1 MKSDTVSVEKTIVL
15 TAVFFTTFYNLTFF
29 SNVLQVYPLSLESV
43 AFLFSLALVLTG
55 VFILLLTL
63 VCYRRTLKLVATSL
77 FLITAFSAYFMDS
90 YNVIIDDGMIR
101 NMVMTDTNEVMDLLT
116 VKMFGYF
123 LLLGV
128 APALLIR
135 RLSFPNLSL
144 RSAVVARLKLVI
156 PVLVI
161 TATIIFAFGSH
172 YASFIREHKPL
183 RYYTNPT
190 GYIYAFSKFAKGLIE
205 SERGS
210 AKPIAEDARI
220 SAADTER
227 ELIIFVLGETAR
239 YDRFS
244 VNGYTRDTNPLLTR
258 ENIVSLK
265 NVWSCGTS
273 TADSVPCMFSI
284 YGRDEFSN
292 SKAQSVENVLDIL
305 RNAGVSVLWRDNNS
319 SSKGVALRVP
329 YESFKS
335 ANTNPICDV
344 ECRDEGMLD
353 GLQAFI
359 DKHPVGDIFIVLH
372 QMGNHGPAY
381 YKRYPASFEKFKP
394 TCKTNQLED
403 CSRQE
408 IDNAYDNAILYTDFF
423 LSKVI
428 ELLKSNSEKFETGM
442 FYISDHGESL
452 GEGGL
457 YLHGLPYLLSPETQ
471 RHIPAI
477 MWFGENN
484 NDVNISALR
493 QLIDNKYSHD
503 NLFHSILGLLEIES
517 SVYRKEMDIVHALE

>member
-1 MKSDTVSVEKTIVL
+1 MKSSIISVEKTIVL
-15 TAVFFTTFYNLTFF
+15 TAVFFTTVYNLTFF
-29 SNVLQVYPLSLESV
+29 SNVLRDYPLSLENA
-43 AFLFSLALVLTG
+43 AFLFSLALLLTG
-55 VFILLLTL
+55 VFIILLSL
-63 VCYRRTLKLVATSL
+63 VCYRNTLKLVTTPL
-77 FLITAFSAYFMDS
+77 FLITALAAYFMDS
-90 YNVIIDDGMIR
+90 YNVIIDVGMIR

-123 LLLGV
+123 LLLGI
-128 APALLIR
+128 APALLVG
-135 RLSFPNLSL
+135 RLSFANLSL
-144 RSAVVARLKLVI
+144 KSAVIARLKLVI
-156 PVLVI
+156 PVLAIIV
-161 TATIIFAFGSH
+161 ATIFAFSSH

-190 GYIYAFSKFAKGLIE
+190 GYIYAVSKYVNGLFE
-205 SERGS
+205 SERES

-244 VNGYTRDTNPLLTR
+244 VNGYGRETNPLLKR
-258 ENIVSLK
+258 ENIVSFN

-273 TADSVPCMFSI
+273 TADSVPCIFSV
-284 YGRDEFSN
+284 YGREDFSDA
-292 SKAQSVENVLDIL
+292 KAQSVENVLDIL
-305 RNAGVSVLWRDNNS
+305 QNAGVSVLWRDNNS
-319 SSKGVALRVP
+319 SSKGVAIRVP

-335 ANTNPICDV
+335 ADTNPVCDS

-359 DKHPVGDIFIVLH
+359 DKHAAGDIFIVLH

-381 YKRYPASFEKFKP
+381 YKRYPPAFEKFKP

-403 CSRQE
+403 CSKEE

-423 LSKVI
+423 LAKVI
-428 ELLKSNSEKFETGM
+428 ELLKANSKKFETAM

-452 GEGGL
+452 GEGGV

-471 RHIPAI
+471 RHVPAI
-477 MWFGENN
+477 LWFGENN

-493 QLIDNKYSHD
+493 QIIGNKYSHD
-503 NLFHSILGLLEIES
+503 NLFHSILGLLEIETG
-517 SVYRKEMDIVHALE
+517 VYRKEMDIVHAAE